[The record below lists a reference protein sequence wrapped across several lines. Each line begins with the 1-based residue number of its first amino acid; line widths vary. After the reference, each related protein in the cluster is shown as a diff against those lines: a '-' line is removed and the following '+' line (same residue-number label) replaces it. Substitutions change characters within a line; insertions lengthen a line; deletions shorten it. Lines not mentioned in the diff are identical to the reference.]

1 MFGRRPADEYVF
13 TSNCRSWE
21 KKPVNQP
28 AKTMRAPDVENAK
41 YGPHPRQG
49 MDVWFPGKARPAAD
63 AAKRPALVVIHG
75 GGWSAGDRI
84 PGASG
89 WEPICRKE
97 GITLVSVGYRFIQ
110 DGRDEHLSPPVRAP
124 LDDAIA
130 AIQFIQ
136 AHADEWKIDVTR
148 IGLTGGSA
156 GACSSLYAALQ
167 NDCELG
173 IRAVYAASPQT
184 SLDPKETREW
194 IPNAR
199 YGSGAFGY
207 GTFDAWL
214 AHRAEC
220 LPWIEKFSPAALL
233 RACTAAKAP
242 AFFYTCPAVPAGGAL
257 PKDPTH
263 AGMFCVKF
271 EEICRAK
278 GIRCEKAP
286 REAIIKALL
295 D

>member
-1 MFGRRPADEYVF
+1 M
-13 TSNCRSWE
+13 
-21 KKPVNQP
+21 
-28 AKTMRAPDVENAK
+28 
-41 YGPHPRQG
+41 
-49 MDVWFPGKARPAAD
+49 
-63 AAKRPALVVIHG
+63 
-75 GGWSAGDRI
+75 
-84 PGASG
+84 
-89 WEPICRKE
+89 
-97 GITLVSVGYRFIQ
+97 
-110 DGRDEHLSPPVRAP
+110 RAP
-124 LDDAIA
+124 LDDAVA
-130 AIQFIQ
+130 AIRFIQ

-156 GACSSLYAALQ
+156 GACSSLYASLQ

-173 IRAVYAASPQT
+173 IRAVYAMSPQT

-194 IPNAR
+194 IPNAV

-233 RACTAAKAP
+233 RVCTAAKAP
-242 AFFYTCPAVPAGGAL
+242 AFFYSCPAVPAGGAL

-278 GIRCEKAP
+278 GIRCEKAS
-286 REAIIKALL
+286 REAIIKALV